1 MHACFHTGVPFARP
15 EIPEISIAICTS
27 GNSMDLPNFE
37 DVWIDLYG
45 QSTSAEIITS
55 INEFEVR
62 GDFGDYKLI
71 LPFLASITRSSIEV
85 YTVDDKENGKL
96 HLSKV
101 YNKTLDPYCVP
112 DEDPTTII
120 KSVNITKEPIRLY
133 MENYVDEEDDK
144 RFYFSHLFVEKYTT
158 ATTTPDTNLTDV
170 QRYLRGLND
179 KWNSQGT
186 YSNEG
191 VSFEMSHC
199 KYYLYLVHGHIIH
212 IPQAVLN
219 RLKENVSDNDARTL

>member
-1 MHACFHTGVPFARP
+1 
-15 EIPEISIAICTS
+15 
-27 GNSMDLPNFE
+27 
-37 DVWIDLYG
+37 
-45 QSTSAEIITS
+45 
-55 INEFEVR
+55 
-62 GDFGDYKLI
+62 
-71 LPFLASITRSSIEV
+71 
-85 YTVDDKENGKL
+85 
-96 HLSKV
+96 
-101 YNKTLDPYCVP
+101 
-112 DEDPTTII
+112 
-120 KSVNITKEPIRLY
+120 

-158 ATTTPDTNLTDV
+158 VTTTPDTNLTDV

-219 RLKENVSDNDARTL
+219 RLKENVSDNDARTLRSMEKGPPTRRA